1 MYIARCSP
9 NVFILVDPL
18 AETDVPIAIEV
29 TNKWKKYQYTSI
41 KVVLV
46 CLVCCAIGLT
56 AKLCSH
62 CFIYLLK
69 CHSLC
74 VIFLTRMS
82 Y

>member
-1 MYIARCSP
+1 MCIAQWSP
-9 NVFILVDPL
+9 NVFIPADPL

-46 CLVCCAIGLT
+46 YLMCCAIGL
-56 AKLCSH
+56 LLYYVP
-62 CFIYLLK
+62 IYLLQS
-69 CHSLC
+69 HSLC
-74 VIFLTRMS
+74 VIFLPRMS